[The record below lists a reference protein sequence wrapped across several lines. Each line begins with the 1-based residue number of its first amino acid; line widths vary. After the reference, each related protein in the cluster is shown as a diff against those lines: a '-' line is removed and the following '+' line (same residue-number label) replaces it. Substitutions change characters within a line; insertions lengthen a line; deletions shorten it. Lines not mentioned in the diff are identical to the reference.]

1 VGNEEENVSDASH
14 GGWRR
19 TTFCALCVSRVKENA
34 RGAHNEKKGD
44 EDSEI
49 AWSTRRAIVMASRN
63 ALERA
68 LRRVTALFDDEGR

>member
-1 VGNEEENVSDASH
+1 LAKDDA
-14 GGWRR
+14 R
-19 TTFCALCVSRVKENA
+19 LLRVKKNA

-49 AWSTRRAIVMASRN
+49 AWSTRRAIMMASRN

-68 LRRVTALFDDEGR
+68 RRCVTALLMTRGDNEPGGRSA

>member
-1 VGNEEENVSDASH
+1 
-14 GGWRR
+14 
-19 TTFCALCVSRVKENA
+19 LRVKKNA

-49 AWSTRRAIVMASRN
+49 AWSTRRAIMMASRN

-68 LRRVTALFDDEGR
+68 RRCVTALFDDEGR

>member
-1 VGNEEENVSDASH
+1 LAKDDA
-14 GGWRR
+14 R
-19 TTFCALCVSRVKENA
+19 LLRVKKNA

-49 AWSTRRAIVMASRN
+49 AWSTRRAVVMASRN

-68 LRRVTALFDDEGR
+68 LRCVTALFDDEPGGRSA